1 MLRRNGL
8 CLCTLEVYAYLYF
21 NFPFFDFI
29 ENFYNGY
36 IFCLCNK
43 SHYSFTQVF
52 KDYDGKFKNH
62 AHVKIKD
69 VCWKNHR

>member
-1 MLRRNGL
+1 MRRYSVL
-8 CLCTLEVYAYLYF
+8 LCTLGVCMKHYF
-21 NFPFFDFI
+21 IFLFFDFI